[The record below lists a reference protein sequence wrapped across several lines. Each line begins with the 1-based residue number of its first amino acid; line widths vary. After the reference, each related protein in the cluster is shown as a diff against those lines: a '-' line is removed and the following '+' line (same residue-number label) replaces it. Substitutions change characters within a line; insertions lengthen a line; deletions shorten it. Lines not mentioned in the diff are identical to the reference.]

1 MLPTFLTLNSLSSV
15 LQRESCNR
23 SQRGFLMQSLLAA
36 GGVTPACPPPRPGA
50 EVGALAQLPVSKA
63 VASDVRLLRG
73 VSTAR
78 SVDPESDAP
87 PAAVTGVP

>member
-1 MLPTFLTLNSLSSV
+1 
-15 LQRESCNR
+15 
-23 SQRGFLMQSLLAA
+23 MQSLLAA

-78 SVDPESDAP
+78 RVDPESAAP
-87 PAAVTGVP
+87 PAAVTGGSLDPWRDADDVPGRAPPA